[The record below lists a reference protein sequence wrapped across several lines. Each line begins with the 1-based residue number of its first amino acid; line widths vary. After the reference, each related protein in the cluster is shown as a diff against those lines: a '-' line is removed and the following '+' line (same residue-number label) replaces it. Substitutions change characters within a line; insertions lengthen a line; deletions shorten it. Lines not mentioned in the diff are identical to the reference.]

1 MVRGVCLFPND
12 IWTFPSLVMLY
23 RMGPR
28 QRVCRWA
35 WNFNPPILNVPRA
48 SVPTSER
55 FENDAPS
62 TETAMYEIHL
72 PDQPVLPII
81 DPRTALSA
89 VLVRLKMTKRIDR
102 SSRNTLLSRLQ
113 KNGSLSLNNET
124 ETVEIIRRD

>member
-1 MVRGVCLFPND
+1 
-12 IWTFPSLVMLY
+12 
-23 RMGPR
+23 
-28 QRVCRWA
+28 
-35 WNFNPPILNVPRA
+35 
-48 SVPTSER
+48 
-55 FENDAPS
+55 
-62 TETAMYEIHL
+62 MYEIHL